1 MHNPLCALNLQHLA
15 NKWLSRLKTQRA
27 EWDEVVQS
35 TSAISISDDIP
46 QQPGAGGLSPL
57 QPDLLSTPQR
67 AIFDQLNPTATH
79 SVTEPEVIQQRLR
92 TFSDDL
98 EFAVDMF
105 AHGVHALSTTRET
118 AERAAEKSLAD
129 AARVLQE
136 REKQRAASGKSL
148 DQMNSLRGLAR
159 VLNSQQKR
167 T

>member
-1 MHNPLCALNLQHLA
+1 M
-15 NKWLSRLKTQRA
+15 SVSEDTQ
-27 EWDEVVQS
+27 
-35 TSAISISDDIP
+35 
-46 QQPGAGGLSPL
+46 QQPGAESGSLSPL
-57 QPDLLSTPQR
+57 QPELLSSPQR
-67 AIFDQLNPTATH
+67 VIFEHLDPIALRSPTD
-79 SVTEPEVIQQRLR
+79 PETIQQRLR
-92 TFSDDL
+92 TISDDL

-105 AHGVHALSTTRET
+105 AHGVNALSTTHQT

-129 AARVLQE
+129 AAHALEE